1 MHSYIG
7 NNINIQSKIEDLFRS
22 IDSMSIHGV
31 ASITMTPAR
40 HYPET
45 TNGDGRILPEF
56 RVSDLVI
63 TDDEGKTFTITLFH
77 SSGGVPMT
85 VTIPPPDA
93 VRDVE
98 AVAAVVGTPVT
109 A

>member
-1 MHSYIG
+1 MRSSYIG
-7 NNINIQSKIEDLFRS
+7 NNIQSKVEELLRS

-45 TNGDGRILPEF
+45 TKDGRVLPEF

-98 AVAAVVGTPVT
+98 AVAAVCGTQV
-109 A
+109 AA